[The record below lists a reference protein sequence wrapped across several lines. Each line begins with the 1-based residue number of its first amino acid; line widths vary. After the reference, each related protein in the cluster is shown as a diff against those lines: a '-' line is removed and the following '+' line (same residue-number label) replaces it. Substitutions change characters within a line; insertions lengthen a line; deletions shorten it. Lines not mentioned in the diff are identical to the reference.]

1 MILVLVNKKV
11 FLGLYKLEDSIW
23 KLIKVFICEP
33 KEFIEVNRRDLFV
46 DNEQILILI
55 PKKVNDF
62 PTKANELP
70 TPDSLRIDRSLVA
83 ERCSI
88 NFSLKKS
95 YSSYQGE
102 YPLEM
107 TLMSKGSFLSF
118 DTLKEFKNKDVLNFI
133 IFMNISKDAFMQD
146 EIEIDIVNPNNKK
159 IINKLIAK
167 RNSFSV
173 YRIPNEKDQ
182 FNKNQTKFYRS
193 SECSF
198 LPIFLS
204 VDLKTF
210 QLSVEHTHPP
220 TEMIHGVKKFEVIKH
235 LKNRWL

>member
-1 MILVLVNKKV
+1 
-11 FLGLYKLEDSIW
+11 
-23 KLIKVFICEP
+23 
-33 KEFIEVNRRDLFV
+33 
-46 DNEQILILI
+46 
-55 PKKVNDF
+55 
-62 PTKANELP
+62 
-70 TPDSLRIDRSLVA
+70 
-83 ERCSI
+83 
-88 NFSLKKS
+88 
-95 YSSYQGE
+95 
-102 YPLEM
+102 
-107 TLMSKGSFLSF
+107 MSKGSFLSF

-133 IFMNISKDAFMQD
+133 IFMNISKNAFMQD

-159 IINKLIAK
+159 IINKHIAK

-204 VDLKTF
+204 ISLKTF

-220 TEMIHGVKKFEVIKH
+220 TEMIHGA
-235 LKNRWL
+235 KNLR